1 MKVGTDG
8 RWTGL
13 VYCEKASPYVD
24 YFSSPDGWR
33 FGFDVVYRLIFN
45 TEDRDIIDMFR
56 AAFMGSFRSIQR
68 TLQHSGHWTTNF
80 RKMDEQ
86 SSRVNCTPTRF
97 IKIIG
102 IQTHPKII
110 RFS

>member
-33 FGFDVVYRLIFN
+33 FGFDVVDRLIFN

-56 AAFMGSFRSIQR
+56 AAFMAAFGLSKEHYSIP
-68 TLQHSGHWTTNF
+68 
-80 RKMDEQ
+80 D
-86 SSRVNCTPTRF
+86 
-97 IKIIG
+97 IG
-102 IQTHPKII
+102 PRIFAKWMNSLLESIVPPPALL
-110 RFS
+110 R